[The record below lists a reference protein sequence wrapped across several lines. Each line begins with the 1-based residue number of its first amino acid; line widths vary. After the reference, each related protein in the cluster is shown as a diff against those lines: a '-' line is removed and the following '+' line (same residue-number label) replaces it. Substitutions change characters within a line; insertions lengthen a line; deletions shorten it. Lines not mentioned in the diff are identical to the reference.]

1 MVVKVDLSS
10 VQLLGKLATDQ
21 KYPSGTTR
29 YDVLTKGC
37 LEFLVIL
44 HKTFNKPL
52 MTLLKDR
59 TVLQTK
65 LNACN
70 STEEIVDLMTRS
82 LQIQELRND
91 STVPKFKGIT
101 DLGKGL
107 ERRHC
112 EITGPPKRNMLVNA
126 LNTVNADCYMV
137 DFEDSSSPTWENMID
152 GQVHLYDAVRNQI
165 NYKNEVNGKEY
176 KLLGDFINLRTVL
189 VRPRGL
195 HLSEKHLLIDGEPI
209 SASLFDFG
217 VFFYHN
223 AAKLIADGKGPYF
236 YIPKLEHHL
245 EAKFWDN
252 VFNVSQDLLQIPR
265 GTIRCTILIETLPA
279 AFQLHEIIFQLR
291 NHISALNCGR
301 YDYMFSTIKTLQN
314 HKQHVL
320 PNRDIVTMGVP
331 FMSAYALQLPK
342 VCHFYGIS
350 SIGGMAAQLKSEEA
364 ILKVLEDKTRELERG
379 FDGSWSATPALC
391 EYVAE
396 VFNKMLTPNQI
407 HVIPESAA
415 VNNSQL
421 VDTAIPNSKITQEGI
436 RVNIEIG
443 LRYME
448 AWVRGNG
455 CIAINNLMEDA
466 ATAEVSAK
474 MLWQWVKHGAVLE
487 DKTPVTE
494 ELVRKLLV
502 SETSSLIK
510 ASLDKGDKGNKYEL
524 VSKIFEKE
532 IFGQKFSDFITLPLY
547 DEILTLEKEPV
558 DLSTLKK

>member
-1 MVVKVDLSS
+1 MTVKVDLNSVKILGSLESS
-10 VQLLGKLATDQ
+10 T
-21 KYPSGTTR
+21 YPSNTTR
-29 YDVLTKGC
+29 YDILTKGC

-52 MTLLKDR
+52 QNLLQAR

-65 LNACN
+65 INDCG
-70 STEEIVDLMTRS
+70 STEEIVSLMTKE
-82 LQIQELRND
+82 LQIPALKEND
-91 STVPKFKGIT
+91 TVPKFSGIT

-137 DFEDSSSPTWENMID
+137 DFEDSSSPTWESMID
-152 GQVHLYDAVRNQI
+152 GQVNLFDAIRNQI
-165 NYKNEVNGKEY
+165 DFKNPVNSKEY
-176 KLLGDFINLRTVL
+176 KLLDDFIKLRTVL

-195 HLSEKHLLIDGEPI
+195 HLSEKHLLIDDEPI

-217 VFFYHN
+217 VYFFHN
-223 AAKLIADGKGPYF
+223 AKKLIEDGKGPYF

-245 EAKFWDN
+245 EAKWWDN
-252 VFNVSQDLLQIPR
+252 VFNVAQDLLQIPR
-265 GTIRCTILIETLPA
+265 GTVRCTILIETLPA

-291 NHISALNCGR
+291 KHISGLNCGR

-314 HKQHVL
+314 HKQHIL

-364 ILKVLEDKTRELERG
+364 IKNVLEDKTRELERG

-391 EYVAE
+391 EYVAQ
-396 VFNKMLTPNQI
+396 VFNTMLTPNQI
-407 HVIPESAA
+407 HNIPVTDA
-415 VNNSQL
+415 VSNAQL
-421 VDTAIPNSKITQEGI
+421 VDTSIPGSKITEEGI

-474 MLWQWVKHGAVLE
+474 MLWQWVKHEASLE
-487 DKTPVTE
+487 SGEKVTKP
-494 ELVRKLLV
+494 LVEKLLKA
-502 SETSSLIK
+502 ETTKLVDESLT
-510 ASLDKGDKGNKYEL
+510 KGDSNNKYEL
-524 VSKIFEKE
+524 VSGILHKE
-532 IFGQKFSDFITLPLY
+532 IFDAKFSDFITLPLY
-547 DEILTLEKEPV
+547 EQILTLEPPV
-558 DLSTLKK
+558 DISTLKD

>member
-1 MVVKVDLSS
+1 MPVKINLND
-10 VQLLGKLATDQ
+10 VQILGKLSTNQ
-21 KYPSGTTR
+21 VYPSETTR
-29 YDVLTKGC
+29 YDILTKGC

-44 HKTFNKPL
+44 HRTFNKPL
-52 MTLLKDR
+52 QKLLNDR
-59 TVLQTK
+59 TILQSK
-65 LNACN
+65 LNACA
-70 STEEIVDLMTRS
+70 STEEIVQLMTDN
-82 LQIQELRND
+82 LQIQELRQE

-137 DFEDSSSPTWENMID
+137 DFEDSSSPTWDNMID
-152 GQVHLYDAVRNQI
+152 GQVHLYDAIRNQI

-176 KLLGDFINLRTVL
+176 KLLDEFIKLRTVL

-223 AAKLIADGKGPYF
+223 ALKLIADGKGPYF

-252 VFNVSQDLLQIPR
+252 VFNVAQDLLQIPR

-291 NHISALNCGR
+291 NHISGLNCGR

-314 HKQHVL
+314 HRQHIL

-364 ILKVLEDKTRELERG
+364 ILKVIEDKTRELERG

-407 HVIPESAA
+407 HIIPETD
-415 VNNSQL
+415 VVLNSQL
-421 VDTAIPNSKITQEGI
+421 VDTVIPGSKITEEGI
-436 RVNIEIG
+436 RANIEIG

-474 MLWQWVKHGAVLE
+474 MLWQWVKHSAVLE
-487 DKTPVTE
+487 NKTVVTQ
-494 ELVRKLLV
+494 ELVKKILDN
-502 SETSSLIK
+502 ETEVLIK
-510 ASLDKGDKGNKYEL
+510 ESLDKGDKGNKYEL
-524 VSKIFEKE
+524 VSKILEKE
-532 IFGQKFSDFITLPLY
+532 IFDEKFSDFITLPLY
-547 DEILTLEKEPV
+547 EEVLTLESEPISI
-558 DLSTLKK
+558 DTLKD

>member
-1 MVVKVDLSS
+1 MAVKVDLNSVKILGSLESS
-10 VQLLGKLATDQ
+10 T
-21 KYPSGTTR
+21 YPSNTTR
-29 YDVLTKGC
+29 YDILTKGC

-52 MTLLKDR
+52 QNLLQAR

-65 LNACN
+65 INDCG
-70 STEEIVDLMTRS
+70 STEEIVSLMTKE
-82 LQIQELRND
+82 LQIPALKEND
-91 STVPKFKGIT
+91 TVPKFSGIT

-137 DFEDSSSPTWENMID
+137 DFEDSSSPTWESMID
-152 GQVHLYDAVRNQI
+152 GQVNLFDAIRNQI
-165 NYKNEVNGKEY
+165 DFKNPVNSKEY
-176 KLLGDFINLRTVL
+176 KLLDDFIKLRTVL

-195 HLSEKHLLIDGEPI
+195 HLSEKHLLIDDEPI

-217 VFFYHN
+217 VYFFHN
-223 AAKLIADGKGPYF
+223 AKKLIEDGKGPYF

-245 EAKFWDN
+245 EAKWWDN
-252 VFNVSQDLLQIPR
+252 VFNVAQDLLQIPR
-265 GTIRCTILIETLPA
+265 GTVRCTILIETLPA

-291 NHISALNCGR
+291 KHISGLNCGR

-314 HKQHVL
+314 HKQHIL

-364 ILKVLEDKTRELERG
+364 IKKVLEDKTRELERG

-391 EYVAE
+391 EYVAQ
-396 VFNKMLTPNQI
+396 VFNTMLTPNQI
-407 HVIPESAA
+407 HNIPVTDA
-415 VNNSQL
+415 VSNAQL
-421 VDTAIPNSKITQEGI
+421 VDTSIPGSKITEEGI

-474 MLWQWVKHGAVLE
+474 MLWQWVKHEASLE
-487 DKTPVTE
+487 SGEKVTRP
-494 ELVRKLLV
+494 LVEKLLKA
-502 SETSSLIK
+502 ETTKLVDESLN
-510 ASLDKGDKGNKYEL
+510 KGDSNNKYEL
-524 VSKIFEKE
+524 VSGILHKE
-532 IFGQKFSDFITLPLY
+532 IFDAKFSDFITLPLY
-547 DEILTLEKEPV
+547 EQILTLEPPV
-558 DLSTLKK
+558 DISTLKD

>member
-1 MVVKVDLSS
+1 MPVKVDLNS
-10 VQLLGKLATDQ
+10 VQLFGRLDTNQ
-21 KYPSGTTR
+21 VYPSGTTR
-29 YDVLTKGC
+29 YDVMTKGC

-44 HKTFNKPL
+44 HKTFNSSLKTLLSNRTELQLKINACESTEDIVEL
-52 MTLLKDR
+52 MTKR
-59 TVLQTK
+59 
-65 LNACN
+65 
-70 STEEIVDLMTRS
+70 
-82 LQIQELRND
+82 LQIQELREDNII
-91 STVPKFKGIT
+91 PKFKGIT

-126 LNTVNADCYMV
+126 LNTINADCYMV

-165 NYKNEVNGKEY
+165 DYKNEVNGKEY
-176 KLLGDFINLRTVL
+176 KLSDNFINLRTVL

-195 HLSEKHLLIDGEPI
+195 HLSEKHLLIDGEPV

-223 AAKLIADGKGPYF
+223 AVKLIADGKGPYF

-252 VFNVSQDLLQIPR
+252 VFNVAQDLLQIPR
-265 GTIRCTILIETLPA
+265 GTVRCTILIETLPA

-291 NHISALNCGR
+291 NHISGLNCGR

-314 HKQHVL
+314 HKQHIL

-364 ILKVLEDKTRELERG
+364 IAKVLEDKTRELERG

-407 HVIPESAA
+407 HVLPKNDP
-415 VNNSQL
+415 VLNSQL
-421 VDTAIPNSKITQEGI
+421 VDTNIPGSKITEEGI

-487 DKTPVTE
+487 NNKTVTK
-494 ELVRKLLV
+494 ELVKKILA
-502 SETSSLIK
+502 SETAVLIK
-510 ASLDKGDKGNKYEL
+510 SALKKGDSSNKFEK
-524 VSKIFEKE
+524 VSKILEKE
-532 IFGQKFSDFITLPLY
+532 VFDEKFSDFITLPLY
-547 DEILTLEKEPV
+547 DEVLTLESSPV
-558 DLSTLKK
+558 SIASLKI

>member
-1 MVVKVDLSS
+1 MAIKVDLQS
-10 VQLLGKLATDQ
+10 VKILGSLESAS
-21 KYPSGTTR
+21 YPSNTTR
-29 YDVLTKGC
+29 HDVLTKGC

-44 HKTFNKPL
+44 HKTFNQPL
-52 MTLLKDR
+52 KNLLANR
-59 TVLQTK
+59 TK
-65 LNACN
+65 LQSKINECQ
-70 STEEIVDLMTRS
+70 STEEIVSLMTKE
-82 LQIQELRND
+82 LQIPSIDKNSAVPSF
-91 STVPKFKGIT
+91 STIT

-126 LNTVNADCYMV
+126 LNTVKADCYMV
-137 DFEDSSSPTWENMID
+137 DFEDSSSPTWESMID
-152 GQVHLYDAVRNQI
+152 GQVNLYDAIRNQI
-165 NYKNEVNGKEY
+165 DFKNPVNSKEY
-176 KLLGDFINLRTVL
+176 KLMDEFIKLRTVL

-195 HLSEKHLLIDGEPI
+195 HLLEKHVLIDDEPI

-217 VFFYHN
+217 VYFYHN
-223 AAKLIADGKGPYF
+223 AQKLIDDGKGPYF

-245 EAKFWDN
+245 EAKWWDS
-252 VFNVSQDLLQIPR
+252 VFNVAQDLLQIPR
-265 GTIRCTILIETLPA
+265 GTIRCTLLIETLPA
-279 AFQLHEIIFQLR
+279 AFQLHEFIFQLR
-291 NHISALNCGR
+291 THISGLNCGR

-364 ILKVLEDKTRELERG
+364 IKKVLEDKTRELERG

-391 EYVAE
+391 EYVAQ
-396 VFNKMLTPNQI
+396 VFNQMLTPNQI
-407 HVIPESAA
+407 HNIPQTDA
-415 VNNSQL
+415 VSNAQL
-421 VDTAIPNSKITQEGI
+421 VDTDIPGSKITEEGI

-474 MLWQWVKHGAVLE
+474 MLWQWVKHEAVLDSG
-487 DKTPVTE
+487 DKVTKQ
-494 ELVRKLLV
+494 LVEKLL
-502 SETSSLIK
+502 ETETKRLVEESL
-510 ASLDKGDKGNKYEL
+510 SKGDANNKYEL
-524 VSKIFEKE
+524 VSKILYKE
-532 IFGQKFSDFITLPLY
+532 IFSAKFSDFITLPLY
-547 DEILTLEKEPV
+547 EEIITLESPV
-558 DLSTLKK
+558 NISTLKD

>member
-1 MVVKVDLSS
+1 MPVKINLND
-10 VQLLGKLATDQ
+10 VQILGKLSTNQ
-21 KYPSGTTR
+21 VYPSETTR
-29 YDVLTKGC
+29 YDILTKGC

-44 HKTFNKPL
+44 HRTFNKPL
-52 MTLLKDR
+52 QKLLNDR
-59 TVLQTK
+59 TILQSK
-65 LNACN
+65 LNACA
-70 STEEIVDLMTRS
+70 STEEIVQLMTNS
-82 LQIQELRND
+82 LQIQELRQD

-137 DFEDSSSPTWENMID
+137 DFEDSSSPTWDNMID
-152 GQVHLYDAVRNQI
+152 GQVHLYDAIRNQI
-165 NYKNEVNGKEY
+165 NYKNEVNGKDY
-176 KLLGDFINLRTVL
+176 KLLDEFIKLRTVL

-223 AAKLIADGKGPYF
+223 ALKLIADGKGPYF

-252 VFNVSQDLLQIPR
+252 VFNVAQDLLQIPR

-291 NHISALNCGR
+291 NHISGLNCGR

-314 HKQHVL
+314 HKQHIL

-364 ILKVLEDKTRELERG
+364 ILKVIEDKTRELERG

-407 HVIPESAA
+407 HIIPETDI
-415 VNNSQL
+415 VLNSQL
-421 VDTAIPNSKITQEGI
+421 VDTVIPGSKITEEGI
-436 RVNIEIG
+436 RANIEIG

-474 MLWQWVKHGAVLE
+474 MLWQWVKHSAVLE
-487 DKTPVTE
+487 NKTVVTQ
-494 ELVRKLLV
+494 ELVKKILDD
-502 SETSSLIK
+502 ETEVLIK
-510 ASLDKGDKGNKYEL
+510 ESLHKGDKGNKYEL
-524 VSKIFEKE
+524 VSKILEKE
-532 IFGQKFSDFITLPLY
+532 IFDEKFSDFITLPLY
-547 DEILTLEKEPV
+547 EQVLTLESEPI
-558 DLSTLKK
+558 SINTLKK

>member
-1 MVVKVDLSS
+1 MAVKVDLNSVKILGSLESS
-10 VQLLGKLATDQ
+10 T
-21 KYPSGTTR
+21 YPSNTTR
-29 YDVLTKGC
+29 YDILTKGC

-52 MTLLKDR
+52 QNLLQAR

-65 LNACN
+65 INDCG
-70 STEEIVDLMTRS
+70 STEEIVSLMTKE
-82 LQIQELRND
+82 LQIPALKEND
-91 STVPKFKGIT
+91 TVPKFSGIT

-137 DFEDSSSPTWENMID
+137 DFEDSSSPTWESMID
-152 GQVHLYDAVRNQI
+152 GQVNLFDAIRNQI
-165 NYKNEVNGKEY
+165 DFINPVNSKEY
-176 KLLGDFINLRTVL
+176 KLLDDFIKLRTVL

-195 HLSEKHLLIDGEPI
+195 HLSEKHLLIDDEPI

-217 VFFYHN
+217 VYFFHN
-223 AAKLIADGKGPYF
+223 AKKLIDDGKGPYF

-245 EAKFWDN
+245 EAKWWDN
-252 VFNVSQDLLQIPR
+252 VFNVAQDLLQIPR
-265 GTIRCTILIETLPA
+265 GTVRCTILIETLPA

-291 NHISALNCGR
+291 KHISGLNCGR

-314 HKQHVL
+314 HKQHIL

-364 ILKVLEDKTRELERG
+364 IKKVLEDKTRELERG

-391 EYVAE
+391 EYVAQ
-396 VFNKMLTPNQI
+396 VFNTMLTPNQI
-407 HVIPESAA
+407 HNIPVTDA
-415 VNNSQL
+415 VSNAQL
-421 VDTAIPNSKITQEGI
+421 VDTSIPGSKITEEGI

-474 MLWQWVKHGAVLE
+474 MLWQWVKHEASLE
-487 DKTPVTE
+487 SGEKVTRP
-494 ELVRKLLV
+494 LVEKLLKA
-502 SETSSLIK
+502 ETTKLVEESLT
-510 ASLDKGDKGNKYEL
+510 KGDSNNKYEL
-524 VSKIFEKE
+524 VSGILHKE
-532 IFGQKFSDFITLPLY
+532 IFDAKFSDFITLPLY
-547 DEILTLEKEPV
+547 EQILTLEPPV
-558 DLSTLKK
+558 DISTLKD

>member
-1 MVVKVDLSS
+1 MTIKVDLQSVKILGSLESS
-10 VQLLGKLATDQ
+10 S
-21 KYPSGTTR
+21 YPSNTTR

-44 HKTFNKPL
+44 HKTFNQP
-52 MTLLKDR
+52 LKDLLANR
-59 TVLQTK
+59 AQLQSK
-65 LNACN
+65 INKCG
-70 STEEIVDLMTRS
+70 STEEIVSVMTKE
-82 LQIQELRND
+82 LQIPSIDKD
-91 STVPKFKGIT
+91 SVVPSFSTIT
-101 DLGKGL
+101 NLGKGL

-126 LNTVNADCYMV
+126 LNTSKADCYMV
-137 DFEDSSSPTWENMID
+137 DFEDSSAPTWDNMID
-152 GQVHLYDAVRNQI
+152 GQVNLYDAIRNQI
-165 NYKNEVNGKEY
+165 DFKNPINSKEY
-176 KLLGDFINLRTVL
+176 KLMDEFINLRTVL

-195 HLSEKHLLIDGEPI
+195 HLLEKHLIIDDDPI

-217 VFFYHN
+217 VYFYHN
-223 AAKLIADGKGPYF
+223 AQKLIDDGKGPYF

-245 EAKFWDN
+245 EAKWWDN
-252 VFNVSQDLLQIPR
+252 VFNVAQDLLQIPR
-265 GTIRCTILIETLPA
+265 GTIRCTLLIETLPA
-279 AFQLHEIIFQLR
+279 AFQLHEFIFQLR
-291 NHISALNCGR
+291 THISGLNCGR

-364 ILKVLEDKTRELERG
+364 IKKVLEDKTRELERG

-391 EYVAE
+391 EYVAQ
-396 VFNKMLTPNQI
+396 VFNQMLTPNQI
-407 HVIPESAA
+407 HNIPQSDEVSNA
-415 VNNSQL
+415 QL
-421 VDTAIPNSKITQEGI
+421 VDTSIPGSKITEEGI

-474 MLWQWVKHGAVLE
+474 MLWQWVKHAAVLE
-487 DKTPVTE
+487 SGDKVTKSLVEKILEKETKRLVE
-494 ELVRKLLV
+494 E
-502 SETSSLIK
+502 STT
-510 ASLDKGDKGNKYEL
+510 KGDTNNKYEL
-524 VSKIFEKE
+524 VSKIFYKE
-532 IFGQKFSDFITLPLY
+532 IFSDKFSDFITLPLY
-547 DEILTLEKEPV
+547 EEILTLQSPL
-558 DLSTLKK
+558 DISTLKD

>member
-1 MVVKVDLSS
+1 MAVKVDLNSVKILGSLESS
-10 VQLLGKLATDQ
+10 T
-21 KYPSGTTR
+21 YPSNTTR
-29 YDVLTKGC
+29 YDILTKGC

-52 MTLLKDR
+52 QNLLQAR

-65 LNACN
+65 INDCG
-70 STEEIVDLMTRS
+70 STEEIVSLMTKE
-82 LQIQELRND
+82 LQIPALKEND
-91 STVPKFKGIT
+91 TVPKFSGIT

-137 DFEDSSSPTWENMID
+137 DFEDSSSPTWESMID
-152 GQVHLYDAVRNQI
+152 GQVNLFDAIRNQI
-165 NYKNEVNGKEY
+165 DFKTPVNSKEY
-176 KLLGDFINLRTVL
+176 KLLDDFIKLRTVL

-195 HLSEKHLLIDGEPI
+195 HLSEKHLLIDDEPI

-217 VFFYHN
+217 VYFFHN
-223 AAKLIADGKGPYF
+223 AKKLIEDGKGPYF

-245 EAKFWDN
+245 EAKWWDN

-265 GTIRCTILIETLPA
+265 GTVRCTILIETLPA

-291 NHISALNCGR
+291 KHISGLNCGR

-314 HKQHVL
+314 HKQHIL

-364 ILKVLEDKTRELERG
+364 IKKVLEDKTRELERG

-391 EYVAE
+391 EYVAQ
-396 VFNKMLTPNQI
+396 VFNTMLTPNQI
-407 HVIPESAA
+407 HNIPVTDA
-415 VNNSQL
+415 VSNAQL
-421 VDTAIPNSKITQEGI
+421 VDTSIPGSKITEEGI

-474 MLWQWVKHGAVLE
+474 MLWQWVKHEASLE
-487 DKTPVTE
+487 SGEKVTRP
-494 ELVRKLLV
+494 LVEKLLKA
-502 SETSSLIK
+502 ETTKLVEESLT
-510 ASLDKGDKGNKYEL
+510 KGDSNNKYEL
-524 VSKIFEKE
+524 VSGILHKE
-532 IFGQKFSDFITLPLY
+532 IFDAKFSDFITLPLY
-547 DEILTLEKEPV
+547 EQILTLEPPV
-558 DLSTLKK
+558 DISTLKD

>member
-1 MVVKVDLSS
+1 MPVKINLNDI
-10 VQLLGKLATDQ
+10 QILGKLSTNQ
-21 KYPSGTTR
+21 VYPSETTR
-29 YDVLTKGC
+29 YDILTKGC

-52 MTLLKDR
+52 QKLLNDR
-59 TVLQTK
+59 TILQSK
-65 LNACN
+65 LNACA
-70 STEEIVDLMTRS
+70 STEEIVQLMTDS
-82 LQIQELRND
+82 LQIQELRKD

-137 DFEDSSSPTWENMID
+137 DFEDSSSPTWDNMID
-152 GQVHLYDAVRNQI
+152 GQVHLYDAIRNQI

-176 KLLGDFINLRTVL
+176 KLLDEFIKLRTVL

-223 AAKLIADGKGPYF
+223 ALKLIADGKGPYF

-252 VFNVSQDLLQIPR
+252 VFNVAQDLLQIPR

-291 NHISALNCGR
+291 NHISGLNCGR

-314 HKQHVL
+314 HKQHIL

-364 ILKVLEDKTRELERG
+364 ILKVIEDKTRELERG

-391 EYVAE
+391 EYVAK

-407 HVIPESAA
+407 HIIPETD
-415 VNNSQL
+415 VVLNSQL
-421 VDTAIPNSKITQEGI
+421 VDTDIPGSKITEEGI
-436 RVNIEIG
+436 RANIEIG

-474 MLWQWVKHGAVLE
+474 MLWQWVKHSAVLE
-487 DKTPVTE
+487 NKTVVTQ
-494 ELVRKLLV
+494 ELVKKILNN
-502 SETSSLIK
+502 ETEVLIK
-510 ASLDKGDKGNKYEL
+510 ESLDKGDKGNKYEL
-524 VSKIFEKE
+524 VSKILEKE
-532 IFGQKFSDFITLPLY
+532 IFDEKFSDFITLPLY
-547 DEILTLEKEPV
+547 EEILTLESEPISI
-558 DLSTLKK
+558 DTLKN

>member
-1 MVVKVDLSS
+1 MAVKVDLNSVKILGSLESS
-10 VQLLGKLATDQ
+10 T
-21 KYPSGTTR
+21 YPSNTTR
-29 YDVLTKGC
+29 YDILTKGC

-52 MTLLKDR
+52 QNLLQAR
-59 TVLQTK
+59 TVLQTQI
-65 LNACN
+65 NDCG
-70 STEEIVDLMTRS
+70 STEEIVSLMTKE
-82 LQIQELRND
+82 LQIPALKEND
-91 STVPKFKGIT
+91 TVPKFSGIT

-137 DFEDSSSPTWENMID
+137 DFEDSSSPTWESMID
-152 GQVHLYDAVRNQI
+152 GQVNLFDAIRNQI
-165 NYKNEVNGKEY
+165 DFKNPVNSKEY
-176 KLLGDFINLRTVL
+176 KLLDDFIKLRTVL

-195 HLSEKHLLIDGEPI
+195 HLSEKHLLIDDEPI

-217 VFFYHN
+217 VYFFHN
-223 AAKLIADGKGPYF
+223 AKKLIEDGKGPYF

-245 EAKFWDN
+245 EAKWWDN
-252 VFNVSQDLLQIPR
+252 VFNVAQDLLQIPR
-265 GTIRCTILIETLPA
+265 GTVRCTILIETLPA

-291 NHISALNCGR
+291 KHISGLNCGR

-314 HKQHVL
+314 HKQHIL

-342 VCHFYGIS
+342 VCHYYGIS

-364 ILKVLEDKTRELERG
+364 IKKVLEDKTRELERG

-391 EYVAE
+391 EYVAQ
-396 VFNKMLTPNQI
+396 VFNTMLTPNQI
-407 HVIPESAA
+407 HNIPVTDA
-415 VNNSQL
+415 VSNAQL
-421 VDTAIPNSKITQEGI
+421 VDTSIPGSKITEEGI

-474 MLWQWVKHGAVLE
+474 MLWQWVKHEASLE
-487 DKTPVTE
+487 SGEKVTRP
-494 ELVRKLLV
+494 LVEKLLKA
-502 SETSSLIK
+502 ETTKLVDESLT
-510 ASLDKGDKGNKYEL
+510 KGDSNNKYEL
-524 VSKIFEKE
+524 VSGILHNE
-532 IFGQKFSDFITLPLY
+532 IFDAKFSDFITLPLY
-547 DEILTLEKEPV
+547 EQILTLEPPV
-558 DLSTLKK
+558 DISTLKD

>member
-1 MVVKVDLSS
+1 MAVKVDLNSVKILGSLESS
-10 VQLLGKLATDQ
+10 T
-21 KYPSGTTR
+21 YPSNTTR
-29 YDVLTKGC
+29 YDILTKGC

-52 MTLLKDR
+52 QNLLQAR

-65 LNACN
+65 INDCG
-70 STEEIVDLMTRS
+70 STEEIVSLMTKE
-82 LQIQELRND
+82 LQIPALKED
-91 STVPKFKGIT
+91 DTVPKFSGIT

-137 DFEDSSSPTWENMID
+137 DFEDSSSPTWESMID
-152 GQVHLYDAVRNQI
+152 GQVNLFDAIRNQI
-165 NYKNEVNGKEY
+165 DFKNPVNSKEY
-176 KLLGDFINLRTVL
+176 KLLDDFIKLRTVL

-195 HLSEKHLLIDGEPI
+195 HLSEKHLLIDDEPI

-217 VFFYHN
+217 VYFFHN
-223 AAKLIADGKGPYF
+223 AKKLIEDGKGPYF

-245 EAKFWDN
+245 EAKWWDN
-252 VFNVSQDLLQIPR
+252 VFNVAQDLLQIPR
-265 GTIRCTILIETLPA
+265 GTVRCTILIETLPA

-291 NHISALNCGR
+291 KHISGLNCGR

-314 HKQHVL
+314 HKQHIL

-364 ILKVLEDKTRELERG
+364 IKKVLEDKTRELERG

-391 EYVAE
+391 EYVAQ
-396 VFNKMLTPNQI
+396 VFNTMLTPNQI
-407 HVIPESAA
+407 HNIPVTDA
-415 VNNSQL
+415 VSNAQL
-421 VDTAIPNSKITQEGI
+421 VDTSIPGSKITEEGI

-474 MLWQWVKHGAVLE
+474 MLWQWVKHEASLE
-487 DKTPVTE
+487 SGEKVTRP
-494 ELVRKLLV
+494 LVEKLLKA
-502 SETSSLIK
+502 ETTKLVDESLN
-510 ASLDKGDKGNKYEL
+510 KGDSNNKYEL
-524 VSKIFEKE
+524 VSGILHKE
-532 IFGQKFSDFITLPLY
+532 IFDAKFSDFITLPLY
-547 DEILTLEKEPV
+547 EQILTLEPPV
-558 DLSTLKK
+558 DISTLKD

>member
-1 MVVKVDLSS
+1 MAVKVDLNSVKILGSLESS
-10 VQLLGKLATDQ
+10 T
-21 KYPSGTTR
+21 YPSNTTR
-29 YDVLTKGC
+29 YDILTKGC

-52 MTLLKDR
+52 QNLLQAR

-65 LNACN
+65 INDCG
-70 STEEIVDLMTRS
+70 STEEIVSLMTKE
-82 LQIQELRND
+82 LQIPALKED
-91 STVPKFKGIT
+91 DTVPKFSGIT

-137 DFEDSSSPTWENMID
+137 DFEDSSSPTWESMID
-152 GQVHLYDAVRNQI
+152 GQVNLFDAIRNQI
-165 NYKNEVNGKEY
+165 DFKNPVNSKEY
-176 KLLGDFINLRTVL
+176 KLLDDFIKLRTVL

-195 HLSEKHLLIDGEPI
+195 HLSEKHLLIDDEPI

-217 VFFYHN
+217 VYFFHN
-223 AAKLIADGKGPYF
+223 AKKLIEDGKGPYF

-245 EAKFWDN
+245 EAKWWDN
-252 VFNVSQDLLQIPR
+252 VFNVAQDLLQIPR
-265 GTIRCTILIETLPA
+265 GTVRCTILIETLPA

-291 NHISALNCGR
+291 KHISGLNCGR

-314 HKQHVL
+314 HKQHIL

-342 VCHFYGIS
+342 VCHYYGIS

-364 ILKVLEDKTRELERG
+364 IKKVLEDKTRELERG

-391 EYVAE
+391 EYVAQ
-396 VFNKMLTPNQI
+396 VFNTMLTPNQI
-407 HVIPESAA
+407 HNIPVTDA
-415 VNNSQL
+415 VSNAQL
-421 VDTAIPNSKITQEGI
+421 VDTSIPGSKITEEGI

-474 MLWQWVKHGAVLE
+474 MLWQWVKHEASLE
-487 DKTPVTE
+487 SGEKVTRP
-494 ELVRKLLV
+494 LVEKLLKA
-502 SETSSLIK
+502 ETTKLVDESLN
-510 ASLDKGDKGNKYEL
+510 KGDSNNKYEL
-524 VSKIFEKE
+524 VSGILHKE
-532 IFGQKFSDFITLPLY
+532 IFDAKFSDFITLPLY
-547 DEILTLEKEPV
+547 EQILTLEPPV
-558 DLSTLKK
+558 DISTLKD